1 MKNSTTSQY
10 GDVLR
15 GAELPQAKLN
25 DSIVRRIR
33 AEHAQAQADIK
44 QIKAR
49 YSPSAL
55 AREYG
60 VTMRTIE
67 AVLAYQTWRHVR

>member
-15 GAELPQAKLN
+15 GSDLPQAKLN
-25 DSIVRRIR
+25 DALVRRIR
-33 AEHAQAQADIK
+33 EEHARAQDEIRA
-44 QIKAR
+44 IKAR
-49 YSPSAL
+49 YSPKAL

-67 AVLAYQTWRHVR
+67 AVISYQTWRHVR